1 MVSVWPEPPPARAA
15 EPPAGVCEGWDI
27 FAFGTSERHRTAG
40 RSARR
45 LVFEFVDKLAVTASV
60 FGKRPCEEITAM
72 LSRRSAMLSTLA
84 ACVAASHRSW
94 AQPAAAA
101 AEEEAG
107 PVTVLRVQRRSIE
120 VNGKPASV
128 LGIRQPDGTPGLIT
142 EVGTQFRV
150 RVDNALNVPTL
161 IHWHGLTPPWQQD
174 GVPGVSGPPIPPG
187 ASAEY
192 DFPLRFGGTFW
203 MHSHLDLQEQELLAA
218 PLIIRDG
225 RDRPDQQEVVI
236 MLADFSFTPPEQAYE
251 GLRKRSGMPA
261 MTSETPSAEA
271 LSGME
276 SLPINTMSAMTGMA
290 KMARGGASA
299 EPDLNDVKY
308 DAFLANDRTLAD
320 PEVIQVEPGRPVLL
334 RVINS
339 SSMSAYHLDLG
350 ALRGKLI
357 AVDGFRVHPVAGQ
370 RFPIADS
377 QTLDIRIAI
386 PHAPAAY
393 PVRAIVEGERR
404 RTGVILRAGRAPVAR
419 IPEIASVPSPALTLD
434 LERRL
439 RAAKP
444 LAPRKADRIHQV
456 DLTGNMEGYVWSIN
470 GVAWNKDVPPLPVAM
485 GERVELVIKN
495 KTLMP
500 HPMHLHGHEFQVV
513 EIDGKRLHGA
523 VRNTVLVTP
532 GKRVVIGFDA
542 NNPGWWA
549 FHCHLLYHQHAG
561 MFTTLR
567 YV

>member
-1 MVSVWPEPPPARAA
+1 
-15 EPPAGVCEGWDI
+15 
-27 FAFGTSERHRTAG
+27 
-40 RSARR
+40 
-45 LVFEFVDKLAVTASV
+45 
-60 FGKRPCEEITAM
+60 M
-72 LSRRSAMLSTLA
+72 LSRRSAILTALS
-84 ACVAASHRSW
+84 ACVIAPHRSW
-94 AQPAAAA
+94 AQPALAAA
-101 AEEEAG
+101 GEEAR
-107 PVTVLRVQRRSIE
+107 PVTILRVQRRSIE

-142 EVGTQFRV
+142 EVGKQFQI
-150 RVDNALNVPTL
+150 RVDNELDVPTL

-203 MHSHLDLQEQELLAA
+203 MHSHQGLQEQELLAA

-236 MLADFSFTPPEQAYE
+236 MLADFSFTPPEQIYE

-261 MTSETPSAEA
+261 MTSAMPSTEA
-271 LSGME
+271 KSGTE
-276 SLPINTMSAMTGMA
+276 SPLAKTMSAKPGMAGMA
-290 KMARGGASA
+290 KGSASA
-299 EPDLNDVKY
+299 GPDLNDVKY

-320 PEVIQVEPGRPVLL
+320 PEVIRVEPGGPILL

-350 ALRGKLI
+350 ALSGKLI

-370 RFPIADS
+370 RFPIAVS
-377 QTLDIRIAI
+377 QRLDIRIAI
-386 PHAPAAY
+386 PHAPAAH
-393 PVRAIVEGERR
+393 PVLAILEGERR
-404 RTGVILRAGRAPVAR
+404 QTGVILLAGRAPVTR
-419 IPEIASVPSPALTLD
+419 IPESASMPSPALTLD

-439 RAAKP
+439 RASEP
-444 LAPRKADRIHQV
+444 LAPRKADRVHQV

-470 GVAWNKDVPPLPVAM
+470 GVAWNKDVPPLPISK

-513 EIDGKRLHGA
+513 EIDGKRFHGA
-523 VRNTVLVTP
+523 VRDSVLVTP
-532 GKRVVIGFDA
+532 GTGVVIAFDA

-549 FHCHLLYHQHAG
+549 FHCHLLYHLDAG
-561 MFTTLR
+561 MFATMR